1 MSCFLSSLFGS
12 IFKDKCYFRCL
23 ENGGEKVLDEYL
35 EEQEQLVWCVM
46 EHFDL
51 ETIQNEIEKKKKSGD
66 LDEVFRKYCG

>member
-1 MSCFLSSLFGS
+1 M
-12 IFKDKCYFRCL
+12 
-23 ENGGEKVLDEYL
+23 LDEYL

-51 ETIQNEIEKKKKSGD
+51 ETIQNEIERKKKSGD